1 MRLARDLHPPAIDR
15 MTRISWIK
23 PRLLLCAL
31 YFFVLLIWNGAF
43 EMDKSGR
50 SLTGAKYIHFASVD
64 KQTPSRVDEGILV
77 DIRKNTNHPATRKY
91 LL

>member
-1 MRLARDLHPPAIDR
+1 MRLAGDLHPPAIDR

-31 YFFVLLIWNGAF
+31 GYCVLLIWNGAF

-50 SLTGAKYIHFASVD
+50 SLKYIHFANVD
-64 KQTPSRVDEGILV
+64 KQTPSRVDEGIIV
-77 DIRKNTNHPATRKY
+77 DIRKNINHPATHKY